1 MKIHIRSLDEIY
13 ANLMTYA
20 DTVKRRAEL
29 RDKLGNERLTDL
41 LAREVERRRLEA
53 TCRHIQMRAR
63 RMRATPWLLVNGR
76 RI

>member
-1 MKIHIRSLDEIY
+1 
-13 ANLMTYA
+13 MTYA

-41 LAREVERRRLEA
+41 LAREVERRRLEVA
-53 TCRHIQMRAR
+53 CNQIQMRAR